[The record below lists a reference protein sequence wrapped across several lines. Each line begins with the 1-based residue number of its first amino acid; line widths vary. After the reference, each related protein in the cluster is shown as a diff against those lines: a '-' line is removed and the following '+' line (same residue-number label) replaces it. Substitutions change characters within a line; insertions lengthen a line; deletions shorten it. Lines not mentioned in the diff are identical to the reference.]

1 MSAHPRLTLI
11 ACNDPRGFDWLEDA
25 DHRIA
30 FIGGGPVLHLAVL
43 AALHEPTL
51 DAERLIVDRAACA
64 DTFLAMLASLPA
76 EFSGDV
82 LRIDEAGAG
91 YLSATGRGGDRVL
104 YALKPSDVRF
114 YLAMHELVHAVEPL
128 EKIA

>member
-1 MSAHPRLTLI
+1 MPNKSRLTLI
-11 ACNDPRGFDWLEDA
+11 ACNDTDRFEWIEDA
-25 DHRIA
+25 GQRVA

-43 AALHEPTL
+43 AALHEPAL
-51 DAERLIVDRAACA
+51 DAERLIIDRAATA
-64 DTFLAMLASLPA
+64 DTFLQMLANLPA

-82 LRIDEAGAG
+82 LRIDDAGAG

-104 YALKPSDVRF
+104 YALTPSDVRF
-114 YLAMHELVHAVEPL
+114 YLATHYLVHHGLML